1 MSDSIVKLAGA
12 LVKAQGELKNPAM
25 DAKNPHFKS
34 SFASLKAVQ
43 KAILPVFNANGLA
56 IVQRGITEENGIGI
70 NTVIIHESGEIYDAG
85 TISIPVGKND
95 AQAYM
100 SAATYARRCGLQT
113 AAGVVGDPDDDGNGA
128 VDLTS
133 KSHDAQNASHDAQ
146 TPEPPKPPSKFTAEC
161 KEAAKVLG
169 VDKCKEIVGS
179 CGFAELAEVTD
190 QKDKAAVVKALKAA
204 IKLTEALA

>member
-1 MSDSIVKLAGA
+1 MSEITKLAGA

-34 SFASLKAVQ
+34 SFASLKSVQ
-43 KAILPVFNANGLA
+43 KAILPVFNKNGLA
-56 IVQRGITEENGIGI
+56 IVQRGVSEEQGIGI

-85 TISIPVGKND
+85 TISIPVGKSD

-100 SAATYARRCGLQT
+100 SAVTYARRYGLQT

-128 VDLTS
+128 TDLPP
-133 KSHDAQNASHDAQ
+133 KSNDL
-146 TPEPPKPPSKFTAEC
+146 PEPKAPSKFMAEC
-161 KEAAKVLG
+161 KEAAQVLG
-169 VDKCKEIVGS
+169 VEKCKEIVGS

-190 QKDKAAVVKALKAA
+190 QKDKQAVVKALKAA